1 MEVNKNNNLFTLNCK
16 GKVLVINKPIV
27 MGIINATPDSFFQ
40 DSRKTSTD
48 AAIEKAAQMINE
60 GAMIIDIGG
69 QSTKPGS
76 EPITAAEEIVRV
88 VPIVK
93 KISKTFPDVFISID
107 TYYSSVAEAAVE
119 AGTCIVNDISG
130 GLFDAEMIP
139 TVARLGVPYICM
151 HIQGTPKTMQENPV
165 YGNVAN
171 EVLDYFIQRIDVCKK
186 AGIKDV
192 IVDVGFGFG
201 KTKEHNYQLLKSLAA
216 FKMLGKPLLVGLS
229 RKGMIYKPL
238 GITANDALNGTTVVN
253 TIALQ
258 NGANILRVHDV
269 KAAKEAID
277 LLELM
282 DGRVLFA

>member
-1 MEVNKNNNLFTLNCK
+1 MFTLNCK

-40 DSRKTSTD
+40 DSRKTSTNT
-48 AAIEKAAQMINE
+48 AVEKAAQMISE
-60 GAMIIDIGG
+60 GATIIDIGG

-76 EPITAAEEIVRV
+76 EPVTAAEEIERV
-88 VPIVK
+88 LPIIK
-93 KISKTFPDVFISID
+93 EISKAFPETFISID
-107 TYYSSVAEAAVE
+107 TYYSSVVKAAVE
-119 AGTCIVNDISG
+119 AGASIVNDISG
-130 GLFDAEMIP
+130 GMFDKEMIP

-151 HIQGTPKTMQENPV
+151 HIQGTPKTMQDNPI
-165 YGNVAN
+165 YQNVTN
-171 EVLDYFIQRIDVCKK
+171 DVLDYFIQRIAVCKE

-201 KTKEHNYQLLKSLAA
+201 KTIEHNYQLLKSLSA
-216 FKMLGKPLLVGLS
+216 FKMLGKPLLVGVS

-238 GITANDALNGTTVVN
+238 GITANEALNGTTVVN

-269 KAAKEAID
+269 KEAKEAID
-277 LLELM
+277 LLGLM
-282 DGRVLFA
+282 DN

>member
-1 MEVNKNNNLFTLNCK
+1 
-16 GKVLVINKPIV
+16 

-40 DSRKTSTD
+40 DSRKTNTGT
-48 AAIEKAAQMINE
+48 AIEKAMQMINE
-60 GAMIIDIGG
+60 GATIIDIGG

-76 EPITAAEEIVRV
+76 DPITATEEIERV
-88 VPIVK
+88 VPIIK
-93 KISKTFPDVFISID
+93 EIAKNFQDVFISID
-107 TYYSSVAEAAVE
+107 TYYSSVAETAIE
-119 AGTCIVNDISG
+119 AGASIVNDISG
-130 GLFDAEMIP
+130 GLFDKEMIP
-139 TVARLGVPYICM
+139 TVALLGVPYICM

-165 YGNVAN
+165 YKNVTN
-171 EVLDYFIQRIDVCKK
+171 DVLDYFIQRIAVCKE

-201 KTKEHNYQLLKSLAA
+201 KTIEHNYQLLKSLAA

>member
-1 MEVNKNNNLFTLNCK
+1 MQVNKNNNLFTLNCK

-40 DSRKTSTD
+40 DSRKTNTGT
-48 AAIEKAAQMINE
+48 AIEKAMQMINE
-60 GAMIIDIGG
+60 GATIIDIGG

-76 EPITAAEEIVRV
+76 DPITATEEIERV
-88 VPIVK
+88 VPIIK
-93 KISKTFPDVFISID
+93 EIAKNFQDVFISID
-107 TYYSSVAEAAVE
+107 TYYSSVAETAIE
-119 AGTCIVNDISG
+119 AGASIVNDISG
-130 GLFDAEMIP
+130 GLFDKEMIP
-139 TVARLGVPYICM
+139 TVALLGVPYICM

-165 YGNVAN
+165 YKNVTN
-171 EVLDYFIQRIDVCKK
+171 DVLDYFIQRIAVCKE

-201 KTKEHNYQLLKSLAA
+201 KTIEHNYQLLKSLAA